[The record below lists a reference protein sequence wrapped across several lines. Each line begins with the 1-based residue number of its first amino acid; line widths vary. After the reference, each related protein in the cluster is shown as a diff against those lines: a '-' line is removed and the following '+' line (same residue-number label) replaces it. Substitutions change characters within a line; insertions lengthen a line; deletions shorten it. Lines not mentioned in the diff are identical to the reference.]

1 MSPPDEVLKLD
12 VSINGRNANTVI
24 NDSKKLQLDML
35 NKMVAEKNKD
45 YNPKQG
51 GTFYFLVDPSQSHTI
66 NGDNVKIETS
76 YSISSTFKFV
86 AIPPD
91 RSTISQIP
99 VPVEDISFAQAFP
112 ARKPAPK
119 PVTEVVKSEQSLQT
133 KETQKND
140 LVNFE
145 QMYKDKTTIV
155 GDDGTSSSMNT
166 EEQLTKNGKTEFKQT
181 FVNTDASGKTTT
193 STTVNKNGIE
203 TNVIEIKTRT
213 SYNRYDLSDK
223 KPQLFIGNTLAEKYD
238 YWKRAQTRKHW
249 RKENNKKFDE
259 INKAAEKA
267 AGL

>member
-86 AIPPD
+86 KIPMD
-91 RSTISQIP
+91 RSTISAK
-99 VPVEDISFAQAFP
+99 PVEDISFAQAFP
-112 ARKPAPK
+112 ASK

-166 EEQLTKNGKTEFKQT
+166 EELTKNGKTEFKQT

-193 STTVNKNGIE
+193 STTVNKNGRE

-259 INKAAEKA
+259 MNKAAEKA